1 LPVGVVCR
9 TELIKRCV
17 VAFTDRHPLEI
28 IVYNNLKIPEL
39 CSILSTCTDIV
50 KHNADELCVRV
61 CVCFAEIDLSV
72 NKNIGKFY
80 VVFSVKSRIFLGVCY
95 LSLNLLFYAHQSY
108 KSMLNSLSYEII
120 YECTRWGLTRN
131 LYNANQ
137 LIELRD
143 QHSLTHCCA

>member
-1 LPVGVVCR
+1 MPVGVVCR

-80 VVFSVKSRIFLGVCY
+80 VVFSVKSRIFFRC
-95 LSLNLLFYAHQSY
+95 LLFIS
-108 KSMLNSLSYEII
+108 KFII
-120 YECTRWGLTRN
+120 
-131 LYNANQ
+131 
-137 LIELRD
+137 LR
-143 QHSLTHCCA
+143 SSVV